1 MLVILFLW
9 PNQIFVSTGPCEN
22 DARMD
27 VGGLCS
33 VVGGVVWWVEKCV
46 CMWVCV
52 CICKNME
59 QTIISVQVKLRLSE
73 VSQSINQSLI
83 MLFNSPL
90 AKLTLFV
97 QYEPKEKEV

>member
-1 MLVILFLW
+1 M
-9 PNQIFVSTGPCEN
+9 
-22 DARMD
+22 
-27 VGGLCS
+27 
-33 VVGGVVWWVEKCV
+33 
-46 CMWVCV
+46 